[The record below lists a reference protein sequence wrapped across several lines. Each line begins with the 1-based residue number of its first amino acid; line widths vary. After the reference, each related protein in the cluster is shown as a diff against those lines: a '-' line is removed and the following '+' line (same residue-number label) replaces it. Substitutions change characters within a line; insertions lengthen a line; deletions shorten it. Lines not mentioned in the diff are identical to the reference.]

1 MKFGFAIVTLGLSL
15 TTALAEGAQSVT
27 VDCSKPLQTIEGWG
41 SSLCWWASEVGKWK
55 DEQKMDELVECL
67 TSPDKLNMNI
77 FRYNIGGG
85 DDPSHIGGHMV
96 KGKGKRAEMEG
107 FKASATAPY
116 NWNADAGQRKVM
128 LKIRA
133 KRPDLIL
140 EAFANS
146 PPYWMTFSGC
156 AAGNNP
162 ATQDNLKPEFYEP
175 FCDYLLEV
183 CKHYKKTYNVDFRTL
198 EPFNESLTG
207 YWNALGSQEGCHFEP
222 STQAAIIR
230 LLHAKLV
237 KSGLRTQIAASDE
250 TSLSHF
256 LKILNAYEKEGDIFP
271 KIRQLNTHTYHG
283 TAEERERVRQKIAL
297 LKKPFWQSET
307 GPSGKE
313 SGLKNNLHLTQKL
326 FDDMRLMQ
334 PIAWLD
340 WQMMEEWNDTWCLFQ
355 GKFSSENFRLVKNYY
370 VRMQITRFFRQQ
382 YRLATTDHPQ
392 CLAAV
397 SPNGKRLAIALL
409 NSDDTPKEW
418 TIHVPALAA
427 VAVEKISL
435 LAWRTSG
442 NENCDPIPF
451 TLPARL
457 HKFSTTTPAVSLT
470 TIVINIQ

>member
-1 MKFGFAIVTLGLSL
+1 MKFGFAIVTLSLSL
-15 TTALAEGAQSVT
+15 ATALAEGAQSVT
-27 VDCSKPLQTIEGWG
+27 VDCAKPLQTIEGWG

-55 DEQKMDELVECL
+55 DEQKIDALVDYL
-67 TSPDKLNMNI
+67 TAPDKLNMNI

-85 DDPSHIGGHMV
+85 DDPAHIGGHMV

-107 FKASATAPY
+107 FKASPTAPY
-116 NWNADAGQRKVM
+116 NWNADAGQRKVL

-146 PPYWMTFSGC
+146 PPYWMTYSGC
-156 AAGNNP
+156 SAGNNP
-162 ATQDNLKPEFYEP
+162 ATQDNLKPEYYEA
-175 FCDYLLEV
+175 FCDYLVDV
-183 CKHYKKTYNVDFRTL
+183 CKHYKKSYGVEFRTL
-198 EPFNESLTG
+198 EPFNEALTG

-230 LLHAKLV
+230 LLHAKLL

-250 TSLSHF
+250 TSLRDF
-256 LKILNAYEKEGDIFP
+256 LKILEAYEKEGDIFP

-283 TAEERERVRQKIAL
+283 TAEERERVRQKTSL

-313 SGLKNNLHLTQKL
+313 SGLKNNLLLTQKL

-355 GKFSSENFRLVKNYY
+355 GKFSSENFRLVKNFY

-382 YRLATTDHPQ
+382 YRLATTDHEQ

-397 SPNGKRLAIALL
+397 SPNGKRLVLAIL
-409 NSDDTPKEW
+409 NREKSLESWVIKIPVLSTLATSK
-418 TIHVPALAA
+418 LAA
-427 VAVEKISL
+427 
-435 LAWRTSG
+435 LAWRTSES
-442 NENCDPIPF
+442 ENCESVPF
-451 TLPARL
+451 SLGAKSQELSYSAP
-457 HKFSTTTPAVSLT
+457 PNSLT

>member
-1 MKFGFAIVTLGLSL
+1 MKFGFAIVTLGLSIISARAGD
-15 TTALAEGAQSVT
+15 THSVT
-27 VDCSKPLQTIEGWG
+27 VDCTKPLQTIEGWG

-55 DEQKMDELVECL
+55 DEQKIDALVDAL
-67 TSPDKLNMNI
+67 TAPDKLNMNI

-116 NWNADAGQRKVM
+116 NWNADAGQRKVL

-133 KRPDLIL
+133 KRPDIIL

-146 PPYWMTFSGC
+146 PPYWMTYSGC
-156 AAGNNP
+156 SAGNNP
-162 ATQDNLKPEFYEP
+162 ATKDNLKPEFYDIY
-175 FCDYLLEV
+175 CDYLIDV
-183 CKHYKKTYNVDFRTL
+183 CKQYKKTYNVEFRTL

-222 STQAAIIR
+222 STQATLIR
-230 LLHAKLV
+230 LLHAKLL

-256 LKILNAYEKEGDIFP
+256 LKILDAYEKEGDIFP

-283 TAEERERVRQKIAL
+283 TAEERERVRQKTVL

-307 GPSGKE
+307 GPSGKAG
-313 SGLKNNLHLTQKL
+313 GLLSNLLLTQKL

-334 PIAWLD
+334 PVAWLD

-355 GKFSSENFRLVKNYY
+355 GKFSSENFRVNKNYY
-370 VRMQITRFFRQQ
+370 VRMQITRFFCQQ
-382 YRLATTDHPQ
+382 YRLATTDHEQ
-392 CLAAV
+392 CLATV
-397 SPNGKRLAIALL
+397 SPNGKRLVLAIL
-409 NSDDTPKEW
+409 NREKSQESWAIKIP
-418 TIHVPALAA
+418 VLSALATSKLA
-427 VAVEKISL
+427 A
-435 LAWRTSG
+435 LAWRTSEA
-442 NENCDPIPF
+442 ENCEAFPF
-451 TLPARL
+451 SLGAKSQELSYSAP
-457 HKFSTTTPAVSLT
+457 PNSLT